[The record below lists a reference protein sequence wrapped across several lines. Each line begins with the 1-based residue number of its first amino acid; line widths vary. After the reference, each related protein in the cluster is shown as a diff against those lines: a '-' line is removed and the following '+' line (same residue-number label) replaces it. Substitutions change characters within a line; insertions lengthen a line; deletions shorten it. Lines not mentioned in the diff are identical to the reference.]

1 MTLLGMVLEA
11 GSLAMVVVTPTV
23 EFTKPLDRAADAGPY
38 CGLAKGLGTAST
50 QLISSAERRAN
61 VCMIGKVFWEDD
73 MSNAECL

>member
-23 EFTKPLDRAADAGPY
+23 EFMKPLERAADAGPY

-50 QLISSAERRAN
+50 QLINSAERRMN
-61 VCMIGKVFWEDD
+61 VCMIGKI
-73 MSNAECL
+73 LGKTI